1 MEINTNLGYTNR
13 AQNLLRPKAFANLPF
28 EICLTKNNLTSSVC
42 LVTAAEGCSWSVVAA
57 DVAVGVDTS
66 NCQVTK

>member
-13 AQNLLRPKAFANLPF
+13 AQNLLRPKAFANLPLK
-28 EICLTKNNLTSSVC
+28 ICSTKNNLTSSVC
-42 LVTAAEGCSWSVVAA
+42 PVTLAEGCSWVV
-57 DVAVGVDTS
+57 VVVGVDTS